1 MHSITQNRES
11 QDREAH
17 DKIKIILVDDHPLFR
32 KGLRFI
38 IESDPRYQVIGE
50 ATDGLEGVKLVD
62 TLMPD
67 VVLLDVDMPSMNG
80 VEALSLMLNDHPQ
93 LAIIMLTVSDDSND
107 LAMAMKYGA
116 KGYLLK
122 SIDSD
127 FLLNA
132 IEKAVEGDNV
142 LSPEMTN
149 KLIAQLRGSEQQKA
163 EESAIQSL
171 TSREL
176 EVLKWLTK
184 GISNKE
190 IARKM
195 DVTESTVKVHV
206 QNVLRKL
213 NLQSRVQAALFAIE
227 NQLEFDE

>member
-1 MHSITQNRES
+1 MHSMTQNKET
-11 QDREAH
+11 H

-38 IESDPRYQVIGE
+38 IESDPRYLVIGE

-93 LAIIMLTVSDDSND
+93 LAVIMLTVSDDSND

-132 IEKAVEGDNV
+132 IEKAIEGDNV

-149 KLIAQLRGSEQQKA
+149 KLIAQLRGNSETQLQS
-163 EESAIQSL
+163 SALDSL

-195 DVTESTVKVHV
+195 DVTESTIKVHV

-213 NLQSRVQAALFAIE
+213 NLQSRVQAALFAVE
-227 NQLEFDE
+227 NQLEVEE